1 MCRGTERSRAR
12 PSVLDALVEPL
23 RSLSLRQRT
32 TTPREIDD
40 PGPGVPQT
48 EQPKPRSS
56 GLPDTRRFLG
66 YLSAYTRAAA
76 KLISD
81 DLTDDELVRSLHG
94 SRFCHSEGSTRRSLV
109 RIEVDAPPRRTLWKA
124 EQRWSLAEDGA
135 GRSQQVAWRS
145 LVEARPSNLI
155 LWLEKGLTE
164 LKTVRLEPE
173 DAERLPELSTPRPC
187 AVTLVLEPDVLQLRW
202 NWLRQ

>member
-56 GLPDTRRFLG
+56 GLPDTRRFLLC
-66 YLSAYTRAAA
+66 LSAYTRAAAQGRA

-81 DLTDDELVRSLHG
+81 DLTDDEPVRSLHG

-109 RIEVDAPPRRTLWKA
+109 RIEVDAPPQNFV
-124 EQRWSLAEDGA
+124 E
-135 GRSQQVAWRS
+135 GRA
-145 LVEARPSNLI
+145 
-155 LWLEKGLTE
+155 
-164 LKTVRLEPE
+164 
-173 DAERLPELSTPRPC
+173 
-187 AVTLVLEPDVLQLRW
+187 TLVSP
-202 NWLRQ
+202 